1 VIRVVWSPVDFDQT
15 AQAAISE
22 ADRLNAITADM
33 RAAAEILDRLNREYE
48 YHPDF
53 GAWSP
58 DGLRKEAVYLD
69 RCAER
74 ES

>member
-1 VIRVVWSPVDFDQT
+1 MRVVWSPDDSKQT
-15 AQAAISE
+15 AQDALNE
-22 ADRLNAITADM
+22 ADRLAAIAADM

>member
-1 VIRVVWSPVDFDQT
+1 MRVVWSPDDSKQT
-15 AQAAISE
+15 AQDALNEANRLAAI
-22 ADRLNAITADM
+22 AADM
-33 RAAAEILDRLNREYE
+33 RAAAEILERLNREYE